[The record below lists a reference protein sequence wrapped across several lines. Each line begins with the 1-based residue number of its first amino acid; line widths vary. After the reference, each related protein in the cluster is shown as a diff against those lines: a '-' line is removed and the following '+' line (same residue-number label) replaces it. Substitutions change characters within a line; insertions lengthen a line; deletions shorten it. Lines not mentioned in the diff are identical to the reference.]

1 MAIVNK
7 SERHNPNV
15 NLFWHKWALSQLIG
29 CLCFFDDDT
38 VVVGRICISVIRQ
51 SCSPD
56 GNGTLFILPF
66 FIQSSIC

>member
-1 MAIVNK
+1 MATVNK

-29 CLCFFDDDT
+29 CLCFFDEVWVERT
-38 VVVGRICISVIRQ
+38 CTSVIRQ

-56 GNGTLFILPF
+56 DNDGNGTLFIFPL
-66 FIQSSIC
+66 FI